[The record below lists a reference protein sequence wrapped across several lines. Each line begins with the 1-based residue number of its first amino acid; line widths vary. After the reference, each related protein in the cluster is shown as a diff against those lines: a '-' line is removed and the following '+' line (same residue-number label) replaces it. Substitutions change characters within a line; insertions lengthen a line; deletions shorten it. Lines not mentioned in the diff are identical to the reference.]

1 MKERHACSPSGKKRR
16 QQQALAERELLWHN
30 VLSGTEDVVR
40 ALPSPSLRHARGIT
54 PDDGDDDDE
63 YPFAR
68 KRMKIQGVITACS
81 RGSAADA
88 RGRGLLGGTHAGR

>member
-1 MKERHACSPSGKKRR
+1 MLAHRRENRGGSSKLSLSANSCGTTCSRGLKTSC
-16 QQQALAERELLWHN
+16 
-30 VLSGTEDVVR
+30 VLCPV
-40 ALPSPSLRHARGIT
+40 LLRHAPGIT

-68 KRMKIQGVITACS
+68 KRMKIQGVITAFS